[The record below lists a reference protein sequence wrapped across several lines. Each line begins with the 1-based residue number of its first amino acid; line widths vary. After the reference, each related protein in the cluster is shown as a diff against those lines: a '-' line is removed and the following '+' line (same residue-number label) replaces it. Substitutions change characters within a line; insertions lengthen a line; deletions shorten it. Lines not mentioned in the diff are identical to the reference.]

1 MLLTLPLTKQLR
13 RRATRFFTAI
23 LTATCLLNST
33 NAQDSTATP
42 ETAAPASAKPLSLP
56 GVLPGGDILLPNGWK
71 IGAVGTQINVGDF
84 PVNMLLAPD
93 KRYMA
98 VLHSGYGEHEIILV
112 DLQSNKIRS
121 RVSMPQVFYGMT
133 FSHDGTKLL
142 CSGAE
147 FEVVHQYDYADGLL
161 SNAKQIRIAPV
172 SQTFVPC
179 GITPIPESA
188 SYLTCG
194 VLSHKLARFDPNQA
208 DKVEMLDMPAD
219 SYPYTSVI
227 DAERQLAYVS
237 LWGAS
242 SVALIDLK
250 SWKQV
255 GTLPTRSH
263 PCEMQ
268 LLHDNKFLLVACAND
283 NTVIV
288 YDTQNNKQVEVI
300 QTALYSRAKNGS
312 TPSSIAVTADQ
323 KVLFAANAGN
333 NNVAVF
339 NIEELGKSRSLGFIP
354 AGWYPTS
361 VRVTPDGASIFIA
374 NGKGL
379 TSRPN
384 PQGPQP
390 GKELPRNLRQYI
402 GGLMQGTISVV
413 PAPSPK
419 TMADWTRQAMEQSP
433 LQADSVVNNKGR
445 EADNPI
451 PAKVGDASP
460 IKHCFYIIK
469 ENRTYDQVF
478 GDMPQ
483 GNGDPNLCLFPRN
496 VTPNHHALVEQFVL
510 LDNFYV
516 ESEVSAD
523 GHEWTM
529 AAYATDF
536 VEKSWP
542 MSYRGGG
549 KDKFVYPAEGALKI
563 AEPSSGYLWDACK
576 RAGVDYFSFGEFI
589 INGPTVDSP
598 SYTKIEALQGHFDP
612 QFRGYDLNYP
622 DVKRAERFI
631 TRFKQFEA
639 ENNLPGLVIL
649 RLGND
654 HTSGT
659 RPGKPTPRAMV
670 ADNDLA
676 LGMVVEA
683 ISKSK
688 YWKESAIFVVED
700 DAQNGADHVDAHRTV
715 GLAISPYI
723 KRGSVDST
731 LYSTSSMLRTMEL
744 ILGVEPMTQF
754 DAAARPMYDSF
765 SGKLDETPYTT
776 VPAQIDLN
784 EVNSPNAFGA
794 AESLQMDF
802 SKEDAADDLILGDI
816 VWRSVKGANSPMP
829 APVRA
834 AFVFGGAGEEE
845 EEEEEEEGE
854 DDDRDDEDQDRD
866 DEKDVDED
874 DIKKAAPSK

>member
-1 MLLTLPLTKQLR
+1 MPTSLR
-13 RRATRFFTAI
+13 SPSFVSLRCLRFFVPV
-23 LTATCLLNST
+23 LTAMCLWSTTCWT
-33 NAQDSTATP
+33 HPAFAQDTARP
-42 ETAAPASAKPLSLP
+42 DSSVPAETTAKPLGLP
-56 GVLPGGDILLPNGWK
+56 GVTPGGDILLPNGWK
-71 IGAVGTQINVGDF
+71 IGAVGTQVNVGDF

-93 KRYMA
+93 KRYLA
-98 VLHSGYGEHEIILV
+98 ALHSGYGEHEIVMI
-112 DLQSNKIRS
+112 DLQTNKIRS
-121 RVSMPQVFYGMT
+121 RVSMPQVYYGMT
-133 FSHDGTKLL
+133 FSLDGKKLL

-147 FEVVHQYDYADGLL
+147 YEVIHQYDYADGLL
-161 SNAKQIRIAPV
+161 SNPKQISITAV
-172 SQTFVPC
+172 SRTFVPC
-179 GITPIPESA
+179 GITAIPNST
-188 SYLTCG
+188 SYLSCG
-194 VLSHKLARFDPNQA
+194 VLGHKLARFDIEKPEQI
-208 DKVEMLDMPAD
+208 EMLELPAD

-227 DAERQLAYVS
+227 DAERNLAYVS
-237 LWGAS
+237 LWGGSA
-242 SVALIDLK
+242 VAMIDL
-250 SWKQV
+250 STWKQI
-255 GTLPTRSH
+255 GTLPTRPH

-268 LLHDNKFLLVACAND
+268 LLHDNKYLLIACSND

-288 YDTQNNKQVEVI
+288 YDTQTKKQIEVI
-300 QTALYSRAKNGS
+300 QTALYPRAKNGS
-312 TPSSIAVTADQ
+312 TPSSIAITADQ

-384 PQGPQP
+384 SQGPQP

-402 GGLMQGTISVV
+402 GGLMQGTISIV
-413 PAPSPK
+413 PTPSPK
-419 TMADWTRQAMEQSP
+419 TMADWTRQSMEQSP
-433 LQADSVVNNKGR
+433 LQADSVANTKGR
-445 EADNPI
+445 EKDNPI
-451 PAKVGDASP
+451 PANVGDPSP

-478 GDMPQ
+478 GDLPQ

-496 VTPNHHALVEQFVL
+496 VTPNHHALVEQFVV

-549 KDKFVYPAEGALKI
+549 KDKFVYPSEGNLKI

-589 INGPTVDSP
+589 TNGPTIDSP
-598 SYTKIEALQGHFDP
+598 SFTKIEALQGHFDP

-631 TRFKQFEA
+631 SRFKQFEA
-639 ENNLPGLVIL
+639 ESNLPGLVIL

-688 YWKESAIFVVED
+688 YWKDSAIFVVED

-715 GLAISPYI
+715 ALAISPYI
-723 KRGSVDST
+723 RRGTVDST

-765 SGKLDETPYTT
+765 SSILNDKPFQAL
-776 VPAQIDLN
+776 PAQIDLN

-794 AESLQMDF
+794 AESLRMDF

-845 EEEEEEEGE
+845 EEEEEEEGDE
-854 DDDRDDEDQDRD
+854 EEESQSDDKAQET
-866 DEKDVDED
+866 KG
-874 DIKKAAPSK
+874 DIQSK

>member
-1 MLLTLPLTKQLR
+1 MPLPTSF
-13 RRATRFFTAI
+13 RFNHHLSQFAPI
-23 LTATCLLNST
+23 ALMALCCCSSVI
-33 NAQDSTATP
+33 AQEESV
-42 ETAAPASAKPLSLP
+42 SSQKPIANPVYLP
-56 GVLPGGDILLPNGWK
+56 GVLPSGEVLLPNGWT

-84 PVNMLLAPD
+84 PVNMVTAPD
-93 KRYMA
+93 KRYLA
-98 VLHSGYGEHEIILV
+98 VLHSGYGEHEIIML
-112 DLQSNKIRS
+112 DLQTNKIRS
-121 RVSMPQVFYGMT
+121 RVSMPQVFYGLT
-133 FSHDGTKLL
+133 FSHDGSKLL

-147 FEVVHQYDYADGLL
+147 YEVIHQYDYADGLL
-161 SNAKQIRIAPV
+161 SNPKQIRIAEV
-172 SQTFVPC
+172 ARTFVPC
-179 GITPIPESA
+179 GITPIPDST

-194 VLSHKLARFDPNQA
+194 VLGHKIARFDGNAPLN
-208 DKVEMLDMPAD
+208 VEILDLAAD
-219 SYPYTSVI
+219 SYPYAATI
-227 DAERQLAYVS
+227 DAQRQLAYIS
-237 LWGAS
+237 LWGGAA
-242 SVALIDLK
+242 VAIIDLK
-250 SWKQV
+250 TWKQI

-263 PCEMQ
+263 PCEMK
-268 LLHDNKFLLVACAND
+268 LLQDNKYLLVACAND

-288 YDTQNNKQVEVI
+288 FDTQTNKQVEVI
-300 QTALYSRAKNGS
+300 QTALYSKAKNGS
-312 TPSSIAVTADQ
+312 TPSSIAVSADE

-339 NIEELGKSRSLGFIP
+339 NIEELGKSSSLGFIP

-361 VRVTPDGASIFIA
+361 VRLSANGENILIA

-384 PQGPQP
+384 PQGPAP

-402 GGLMQGTISVV
+402 GGILQGSVSVV
-413 PAPSPK
+413 PTPSPK
-419 TMADWTRQAMEQSP
+419 TMSDWTRQAMAQSP
-433 LQADSVVNNKGR
+433 LQADSTVNNKGR
-445 EADNPI
+445 ENDNPI
-451 PAKVGDASP
+451 PAKVGDPSP

-496 VTPNHHALVEQFVL
+496 VTPNHHALAEQFVL

-589 INGPTVDSP
+589 TNGPTIDSP
-598 SYTKIEALQGHFDP
+598 SYTKIEALKGHFDP

-631 TRFKQFEA
+631 TRFKQFES
-639 ENNLPGLVIL
+639 ENNLPGMVIL

-723 KRGSVDST
+723 RRGTVDST

-765 SGKLDETPYTT
+765 SSKLDETPYT
-776 VPAQIDLN
+776 VQPAQIDLN

-794 AESLQMDF
+794 TESLKMDF

-816 VWRSVKGANSPMP
+816 VWRSVKGPNSPMP

-845 EEEEEEEGE
+845 EEEEEEDGDEDDKDEDDKEDE
-854 DDDRDDEDQDRD
+854 DDDKDD
-866 DEKDVDED
+866 V
-874 DIKKAAPSK
+874 KK

>member
-1 MLLTLPLTKQLR
+1 MLSFLSKS
-13 RRATRFFTAI
+13 RFPWNHFGACALLSLSACQFPAI
-23 LTATCLLNST
+23 ARGQEDKAS
-33 NAQDSTATP
+33 ATP
-42 ETAAPASAKPLSLP
+42 APKQVQLP
-56 GVLPGGDILLPNGWK
+56 GIQAGGDILLPNGWK
-71 IGAVGTQINVGDF
+71 IQAAGTQVNVGDF
-84 PVNMLLAPD
+84 PVNMQVTPD
-93 KRYMA
+93 KKYLA
-98 VLHSGYGEHEIILV
+98 VLHSGYGEHEIVIIDIETRKV
-112 DLQSNKIRS
+112 RS
-121 RVSMPQVFYGMT
+121 RVAMPQVFYGMA
-133 FSHDGTKLL
+133 FSNDGKKLY

-147 FEVVHQYDYADGLL
+147 FEVVHCYDYADGYL
-161 SNAKQIRIAPV
+161 SNAKTIEIGPV
-172 SQTFVPC
+172 SRTFVPC
-179 GITPIPESA
+179 GITPVPDSDQ
-188 SYLTCG
+188 LLVCG
-194 VLSHKLARFDPNQA
+194 VLGHKLARVSTTSDNAP
-208 DKVEMLDMPAD
+208 EILDLPKD

-227 DAERQLAYVS
+227 DNEKHLAFVS
-237 LWGAS
+237 LWGGSA
-242 SVALIDLK
+242 VAVVDLQG
-250 SWKQV
+250 WKV
-255 GTLPTRSH
+255 VNTFATRAH
-263 PCEMQ
+263 PCEME
-268 LLHDNKFLLVACAND
+268 LISDGKYLLVSCAND

-288 YDTQNNKQVEVI
+288 LESSTGKQVEVI
-300 QTALYSRAKNGS
+300 DTAMYFKAKNGS
-312 TPSSIAVTADQ
+312 TPSSIAVSSDE

-339 NIEELGKSRSLGFIP
+339 NISEIGQSKSLGFIP

-361 VRVTPDGASIFIA
+361 VRSSPDDKLILIA

-384 PQGPQP
+384 SQGPNP
-390 GKELPRNLRQYI
+390 SKELPRNLRQYI
-402 GGLMQGTISVV
+402 GGLMQGTISFVT
-413 PAPSPK
+413 PPSPEQ
-419 TMADWTRQAMEQSP
+419 MAKWTRQAMDLSP
-433 LQADSVVNNKGR
+433 LQADSKVNTAGR
-445 EADNPI
+445 EADNAI
-451 PAKVGDASP
+451 PAKVGDSSP
-460 IKHCFYIIK
+460 LKHCFYIIK

-478 GDMPQ
+478 GDLPQ
-483 GNGDPNLCLFPRN
+483 GNGDPNLCIFPEK
-496 VTPNHHALVEQFVL
+496 VTPNIHALATQYVL

-549 KDKFVYPAEGALKI
+549 KDKFTYPSEGKLKI

-576 RAGVDYFSFGEFI
+576 RAGVSYFSFGEFI
-589 INGPTVDSP
+589 SNGPTIDSP
-598 SYTKIEALQGHFDP
+598 SFTKIEALQGHFDP
-612 QFRGYDLNYP
+612 QFRGYDLDYP

-659 RPGKPTPRAMV
+659 RPGKPTPTAMV

-688 YWKESAIFVVED
+688 YWKESAIFVIED
-700 DAQNGADHVDAHRTV
+700 DAQNGSDHVDAHRTTA
-715 GLAISPYI
+715 LAISPYI
-723 KRGSVDST
+723 RRGSVDST

-754 DAAARPMYDSF
+754 DAAATPMYASF
-765 SGKLDETPYTT
+765 SGKLDETPYTAI
-776 VPAQIDLN
+776 PAKVDLN
-784 EVNSPNAFGA
+784 EVNKPNAFGA
-794 AESLQMDF
+794 AQSMKMDF

-816 VWRSVKGANSPMP
+816 VWRSVRGADSPMP

-834 AFVFGGAGEEE
+834 AFVFTRGEEE
-845 EEEEEEEGE
+845 EEDEEHEAEEKDDDDDEKEEEEEKRE
-854 DDDRDDEDQDRD
+854 RAASDKLDKDQ
-866 DEKDVDED
+866 
-874 DIKKAAPSK
+874 SK

>member
-1 MLLTLPLTKQLR
+1 MPAPFKLRSLLPQCLSLPLIAVGLGS
-13 RRATRFFTAI
+13 
-23 LTATCLLNST
+23 ST
-33 NAQDSTATP
+33 LSLAQEPTDSQ
-42 ETAAPASAKPLSLP
+42 AASSNVAPSKPLSLP
-56 GVLPGGDILLPNGWK
+56 GALPGGDILLPNGWK
-71 IGAVGTQINVGDF
+71 IGAVGTQVNVGDF

-93 KRYMA
+93 KRYLA
-98 VLHSGYGEHEIILV
+98 VLHSGYGEHEIIFV
-112 DLQSNKIRS
+112 DLQTNKIRS

-133 FSHDGTKLL
+133 FSLDGKQLL

-147 FEVVHQYDYADGLL
+147 YEVIHQYDYADGLL
-161 SNAKQIRIAPV
+161 SNAKQIQVAPIAK
-172 SQTFVPC
+172 TFVPC
-179 GITPIPESA
+179 GITPIPNTT

-194 VLSHKLARFDPNQA
+194 VLGHKIARFDSA
-208 DKVEMLDMPAD
+208 KSDSIELLDMPTD
-219 SYPYTSVI
+219 SYPYAAVI
-227 DAERQLAYVS
+227 DPARNIAYVS
-237 LWGAS
+237 LWGGS
-242 SVALIDLK
+242 SVAIVDLK
-250 SWKQV
+250 EWKVV
-255 GTLPTRSH
+255 GTLPTRSQ
-263 PCEMQ
+263 PCEMK
-268 LLHDNKFLLVACAND
+268 LIRDNKFLLIACAND
-283 NTVIV
+283 NTVVV
-288 YDTQNNKQVEVI
+288 YDTTANKQLEVI

-312 TPSSIAVTADQ
+312 TPSSIDVTSDE

-333 NNVAVF
+333 NNVAAF
-339 NIEELGKSRSLGFIP
+339 NIEELGQSRSLGFIP

-361 VRVTPDGASIFIA
+361 VRVTADGSSILIA

-384 PQGPQP
+384 SQGPRP
-390 GKELPRNLRQYI
+390 GQELPRNLRQYI
-402 GGLMQGTISVV
+402 GGLMQGTVSVV
-413 PAPSPK
+413 PTPSPK
-419 TMADWTRQAMEQSP
+419 DMAQWTRQAMDQSP
-433 LQADSVVNNKGR
+433 LQADSLANTQGR
-445 EADNPI
+445 EDDNPI
-451 PAKVGDASP
+451 PAKVGAPSP

-469 ENRTYDQVF
+469 ENRTYDQVY
-478 GDMPQ
+478 GDLPQ

-496 VTPNHHALVEQFVL
+496 VTPNHHALAEQFVV

-563 AEPSSGYLWDACK
+563 SEPSSGYLWDACK

-612 QFRGYDLNYP
+612 QFRGYDLNYT

-631 TRFKQFEA
+631 TRFKQFET
-639 ENNLPGLVIL
+639 ENNLPGRVIL
-649 RLGND
+649 RIGND

-676 LGMVVEA
+676 LGMVVDA

-715 GLAISPYI
+715 ALAISPYI
-723 KRGSVDST
+723 RRGTVDST

-754 DAAARPMYDSF
+754 DAAAKPMYASF
-765 SGKLDETPYTT
+765 SAKLDETAYNT
-776 VPAQIDLN
+776 VPAHVNLN
-784 EVNSPNAFGA
+784 ELNTPDAFGA
-794 AESLQMDF
+794 AESMKMDF

-816 VWRSVKGANSPMP
+816 VWRSVKGADSPMP

-834 AFVFGGAGEEE
+834 AFVFGEVEIEEE
-845 EEEEEEEGE
+845 EEHEDGE
-854 DDDRDDEDQDRD
+854 VTAEPAQ
-866 DEKDVDED
+866 KDVENR
-874 DIKKAAPSK
+874 